1 MGLSFFRSQQ
11 KGKPWV
17 VCFFL
22 FLPFGARCH
31 MQPPCMQ
38 MGDILRRGLSVIC
51 KYPLC
56 LGNFTEAA
64 ATAGHEPWGK
74 LPMVGAFSR
83 ISASRK
89 GFWWNKNVHTSQRS
103 VFFPENM
110 GPSWCQWLSWCDGG
124 HGGLPVAQGVLQRA
138 WAWEKRAGGKTAG
151 AALQGAAFNCTNK
164 CRDVGSSLP

>member
-17 VCFFL
+17 VCFFF

-124 HGGLPVAQGVLQRA
+124 ARRA
-138 WAWEKRAGGKTAG
+138 ARSAGSAPACLGTGEKGRRENSRGCPARGC
-151 AALQGAAFNCTNK
+151 F
-164 CRDVGSSLP
+164 